1 MCEAQE
7 YQSLISRTSVEK
19 GSIWK
24 NQRFNLEIIDEDN
37 LVGKRN
43 KEMKALKRKQKYD
56 EEEKHSQ
63 NSKGAVEC

>member
-1 MCEAQE
+1 M
-7 YQSLISRTSVEK
+7 
-19 GSIWK
+19 
-24 NQRFNLEIIDEDN
+24 IDEDN

-63 NSKGAVEC
+63 NGKGVVECRNFLKS

>member
-1 MCEAQE
+1 M
-7 YQSLISRTSVEK
+7 EK

-24 NQRFNLEIIDEDN
+24 NQRFNLEIIDENN